1 MTRDTAI
8 TEWVRRLGAGDGQAL
23 EAVIPLLYDE
33 LRALAGHQLRQERP
47 DHTLSATGLVHEAWL
62 RLSRQRRIAAEDRAQ
77 FLSIA
82 GATMRRVLV
91 DWARTKKR
99 AKRGG
104 GQADL
109 PLSAVEEFLTV
120 EEAEELLALDDAL
133 ARLEVVN
140 ERGARV
146 VEHRFFAGLSQEET
160 AEALGISPKTVQR
173 AWVAARAWL
182 RKEVQQ
188 DLALD
193 PPLTAP

>member
-133 ARLEVVN
+133 AR
-140 ERGARV
+140 
-146 VEHRFFAGLSQEET
+146 
-160 AEALGISPKTVQR
+160 
-173 AWVAARAWL
+173 
-182 RKEVQQ
+182 
-188 DLALD
+188 
-193 PPLTAP
+193 